1 MTIQTHF
8 HQFHDRIKLAR
19 GDGAYKTARERD
31 DSIKKDVMAA
41 FREAGYP
48 VVSDFIQG
56 SLKTNTG
63 VRPLNG
69 DYDVDRALVINAQ
82 DAPENPITP
91 KKNALDVLEDRG
103 FKNAK
108 IKKPCVTAD
117 YLSDNIHID
126 FIIYK
131 RSGAQHWLA
140 VGKKNSDGPNRTW
153 SACDPL
159 GLLEWINDTDSYGDD
174 AADAGAQF
182 RRLVRYL
189 KRWRDVQFTESVAA
203 KIYSIGLTVMVK
215 QRFRFSFDNEGVEDD
230 LTALCKTALAILEG
244 PYFTEVEADRY
255 SVSVL
260 LPAEPWRDIFDG
272 SSLNTGTRFHNELA
286 RLVEQL
292 EEAAEEVDE
301 RKQCEILNKV
311 FGDDFKI
318 PEPPPGGSK
327 AKKATYATS
336 GYVGTSQGA

>member
-1 MTIQTHF
+1 MGIQTHF
-8 HQFHDRIKLAR
+8 NSFHERIKLGREDAAYRKAR
-19 GDGAYKTARERD
+19 KRD
-31 DSIKKDVMAA
+31 DSIKADVKTA

-48 VVSDFIQG
+48 VVADFIQG
-56 SLKTNTG
+56 SLKTHTAIN
-63 VRPLNG
+63 PIAG
-69 DYDVDRALVINAQ
+69 DYDIDRALVI
-82 DAPENPITP
+82 DDETAPENPVEP
-91 KKNALDVLEDRG
+91 KKEALGVLEDRG

-131 RSGAQHWLA
+131 RSGDQHWLA
-140 VGKKNSDGPNRTW
+140 VGKKNSDEHNRKW

-159 GLLEWINDTDSYGDD
+159 GLLEWINTTDEYGDD

-215 QRFRFSFDNEGVEDD
+215 QQFRFSFDDEGGEDD
-230 LTALCKTALAILEG
+230 LTALRETAIAILEG

-255 SVSVL
+255 DVNVS
-260 LPAEPWRDIFDG
+260 LPVEPWRDIFDG

-286 RLVEQL
+286 RLVQKL

-301 RKQCEILNKV
+301 RKQCEILNKL
-311 FGDDFKI
+311 FGDDFKV
-318 PEPPPGGSK
+318 PEPPKGGSK

>member
-8 HQFHDRIKLAR
+8 HDFHDRIKLAR

-41 FREAGYP
+41 FKEAGYP

-69 DYDVDRALVINAQ
+69 DYDVDRALVIDYEAVP
-82 DAPENPITP
+82 DNPVTP
-91 KKNALDVLEDRG
+91 KKKALDVLEDRG
-103 FKNAK
+103 FKNAR

-126 FIIYK
+126 FIIYR
-131 RSGAQHWLA
+131 RSGDQHWLA
-140 VGKKNSDGPNRTW
+140 VGKKNSDEANREW
-153 SACDPL
+153 SSCDPL
-159 GLLEWINDTDSYGDD
+159 GLLEWINDTDDFGDD

-189 KRWRDVQFTESVAA
+189 KRWRDVKFTESVAA

-215 QRFRFSFDNEGVEDD
+215 QQFQWSFNDEGVEDD
-230 LTALCKTALAILEG
+230 LTALRETANAILEG
-244 PYFTEVEADRY
+244 PYFTEVEADGY
-255 SVSVL
+255 HVSVE
-260 LPAEPWRDIFDG
+260 LPVEPCRDIFDG
-272 SSLNTGTRFHNELA
+272 SSLTTGTRFYNELT
-286 RLVEQL
+286 RLVKRL
-292 EEAAEEVDE
+292 DE
-301 RKQCEILNKV
+301 SNRL
-311 FGDDFKI
+311 
-318 PEPPPGGSK
+318 
-327 AKKATYATS
+327 TS
-336 GYVGTSQGA
+336 TSPYDLK